1 MKARR
6 RLRAL
11 HGVAAA
17 SRTDQLVRRPR
28 LVAGAAGLGLGA
40 LAAALA
46 GPVAGLVAV
55 AYAVLAVA
63 YGLRRRRGRTE
74 RAARSR
80 ALDGL
85 AALAADL
92 RAGLPAEA
100 ALAAVRP
107 AFAPVPAVLA
117 RVGAAWQVA
126 DETGAPLADLLD
138 RLEVDLRGVERVRLA
153 AAAHAAGTR
162 ATAGLLAVLPVAG
175 IGVGYGMGAHPL
187 AVLLGTP
194 LGAGCAAVAV
204 LLQVAGLVWTDRLS
218 RLGGEPG

>member
-1 MKARR
+1 MRARR

-11 HGVAAA
+11 HGVGA
-17 SRTDQLVRRPR
+17 SSGAGRLARRPR
-28 LVAGAAGLGLGA
+28 LAAGAAGLGLGA

-46 GPVAGLVAV
+46 GPVAGLVAA
-55 AYAVLAVA
+55 AYAVLAVT
-63 YGLRRRRGRTE
+63 YSLRSRRARTE
-74 RAARSR
+74 RGARSR

-85 AALAADL
+85 VALAADL

-100 ALAAVRP
+100 ALATVRP
-107 AFAPVPAVLA
+107 SLVPAPAVLA
-117 RVGAAWQVA
+117 RAGAAWRVA
-126 DETGAPLADLLD
+126 DLTGAPLADLLD
-138 RLEVDLRGVERVRLA
+138 RLEVDLRSVERVRLA

-175 IGVGYGMGAHPL
+175 IGVGYGMGADPL
-187 AVLLGTP
+187 AVLLRTP
-194 LGAGCAAVAV
+194 LGAGCAAVAL